1 MGYPNFF
8 VLEKTK
14 KSQKF
19 FKNDKTIFDA
29 FQISSIWKGKSTL
42 YTVSMYMKKKSPL
55 TPFIWQQIREM
66 EERGITNIL
75 YHRHRISE
83 PNCKP
88 IHAKGSSL
96 GIEKM
101 ASLFVIT
108 LFGFFSSLIIFLIEK
123 NSPCHKLK
131 KLCYK
136 VCSAN
141 GRGAT
146 SLVPISE
153 KSILLKKIED
163 LSNELKTSHNFK
175 TDILRSQ
182 ALPLLHE
189 CNSFLQKR

>member
-1 MGYPNFF
+1 MNF
-8 VLEKTK
+8 K

-83 PNCKP
+83 PNCKA

-101 ASLFVIT
+101 ASLFVVIA
-108 LFGFFSSLIIFLIEK
+108 FGFFSSLIIFLVEK
-123 NSPCHKLK
+123 NSPCQKLK
-131 KLCYK
+131 KLCYQ
-136 VCSAN
+136 VCSIS
-141 GRGAT
+141 GRGTT
-146 SLVPISE
+146 SLVPVSE

-163 LSNELKTSHNFK
+163 LTNELKTSQNFK
-175 TDILRSQ
+175 THILRSQ
-182 ALPLLHE
+182 ALQLLRE

>member
-1 MGYPNFF
+1 
-8 VLEKTK
+8 
-14 KSQKF
+14 
-19 FKNDKTIFDA
+19 
-29 FQISSIWKGKSTL
+29 
-42 YTVSMYMKKKSPL
+42 MKKKSPL

-101 ASLFVIT
+101 ASLFIIIA
-108 LFGFFSSLIIFLIEK
+108 FGFFSSLIIFLMEK
-123 NSPCHKLK
+123 NSPCNTLK

-136 VCSAN
+136 FSSTN
-141 GRGAT
+141 GRDTT
-146 SLVPISE
+146 SLVPITSK

-163 LSNELKTSHNFK
+163 LTNELKTSHNFK
-175 TDILRSQ
+175 KDILRSQ
-182 ALPLLHE
+182 ALQLLHE
-189 CNSFLQKR
+189 CNSFLQKK

>member
-1 MGYPNFF
+1 
-8 VLEKTK
+8 
-14 KSQKF
+14 
-19 FKNDKTIFDA
+19 
-29 FQISSIWKGKSTL
+29 
-42 YTVSMYMKKKSPL
+42 MYMKKKSPL

-101 ASLFVIT
+101 ASLFVVVA
-108 LFGFFSSLIIFLIEK
+108 FGFFSSLVIFLMEK
-123 NSPCHKLK
+123 NSLCHKLK
-131 KLCYK
+131 MRCYK

-141 GRGAT
+141 GRSRT

-163 LSNELKTSHNFK
+163 LTNELKTSHNSK
-175 TDILRSQ
+175 TDILHSQ
-182 ALPLLHE
+182 ALQLLHE

>member
-1 MGYPNFF
+1 MY
-8 VLEKTK
+8 VC
-14 KSQKF
+14 
-19 FKNDKTIFDA
+19 TIFNA

-75 YHRHRISE
+75 YHRHRIAE

-101 ASLFVIT
+101 ASLFVIIS
-108 LFGFFSSLIIFLIEK
+108 FGLFSSLIIFLMEK

-136 VCSAN
+136 VCSTN
-141 GRGAT
+141 EKGTT

-153 KSILLKKIED
+153 KNILLKKIED
-163 LSNELKTSHNFK
+163 LTNELKTSHNFK
-175 TDILRSQ
+175 TDILRNQ
-182 ALPLLHE
+182 ALQLLHE